1 MAMGEL
7 PLGGWRIL
15 KYASDSQ
22 RDVIQEWLNG
32 LPVGERKKVQIELET
47 LLRLLRQSKAALWSR
62 PQFAWLSG
70 DNCTGI
76 GEIIF
81 DYRGVPYRVLG
92 CFGPVEGCFT
102 LLVGARKDRKRKGKV
117 QWDPENAV
125 DTAIRRKASLTGRA
139 LFEYVL

>member
-1 MAMGEL
+1 MFSEL

-15 KYASDSQ
+15 KFASDSQ
-22 RDVIQEWLNG
+22 RDVIEEWLIG
-32 LPVGERKKVQIELET
+32 LPIGERKGVRMELET
-47 LLRLLRQSKAALWSR
+47 MLRFLRHAKVQLWSR

-70 DNCTGI
+70 DNCADI

-81 DYRGVPYRVLG
+81 DYRGIPYRVLG

-102 LLVGARKDRKRKGKV
+102 LLIGGRKDRKRRGKV

-125 DTAIRRKASLTGRA
+125 TTAIKRKASLPGRP